1 VSLPKISLVTACR
14 DAAATLERTLRS
26 VEAQRYPALE
36 YIVCDGASTDGTLG
50 IVERYRHIVTR
61 VTSEKDKNVADAI
74 NKGFRQATGEIFAYL
89 NADDCLAPGAL
100 ERVARAFAETPHA
113 DAVTGACRRVFADG
127 SETVTRVPPHFPRLM
142 SMRLD
147 IEQPSTFW
155 RAAIHR
161 RAGELDDSFY
171 LAFDWEWWN
180 RLLAHGA
187 RFVVVDDVLST
198 YYFTEDNLTSRGG
211 RRVIDEMYRVTR
223 RYGPFRG
230 RIADVYRFLFRAFD
244 MRGYYDVPFEQLP
257 RPRQLVF
264 GATLSML
271 SKVFG
276 ADAVHAYNWNWAS
289 KQVRGVVWYK

>member
-1 VSLPKISLVTACR
+1 MSPPRISLVTACLN
-14 DAAATLERTLRS
+14 AADTIERTLRS
-26 VEAQRYPALE
+26 IEAQRYPALE
-36 YIVCDGASTDGTLG
+36 YIVCDGGSTDGTLQ
-50 IVERYRHIVTR
+50 ILDRYRHIVTR
-61 VTSEKDKNVADAI
+61 LVSEKDKNVADAI

-89 NADDCLAPGAL
+89 NADDCLEAGAL
-100 ERVARAFAETPHA
+100 DRVARAFAEEPRA

-127 SETVTRVPPHFPRLM
+127 TQAITRVPPHFPRLM

-187 RFVVVDDVLST
+187 RFVVLPDVLST
-198 YYFTEDNLTSRGG
+198 YHFTEENLTSRGG

-223 RYGPFRG
+223 RYGPAHG
-230 RIADVYRFLFRAFD
+230 RIADVYRFLFRVFD

-257 RPRQLVF
+257 RPRQLLF
-264 GATLSML
+264 GSTLSL
-271 SKVFG
+271 LAKVFG
-276 ADAVHAYNWNWAS
+276 KDAVYAYNWNWAS
-289 KQVRGVVWYK
+289 KQVRGLVWYK